1 MITFRRAVRENV
13 PLVIGLAGP
22 SGSGKTYSAMRLA
35 AGISQGKP
43 FAVIDTEAGRAKH
56 YAEQFVFDHADLR
69 PPFRPSAYAEAIHE
83 ADKAGYPV
91 IVVDSCSHEHA
102 GEGGLLDWHE
112 EELDRMAKDDWKK
125 RETCNMAAWIKPKM
139 DHKQMVSKLLR
150 VRAHL
155 ILCFRAEQKIEM
167 VKQDGRMVIAPKKI
181 ASGFSDWIPICEK
194 NLLYELTTSFLLTP
208 DAPGMPKPI
217 KLQEQMRGFVSL
229 NAPLDEQAG
238 RKMAA
243 WALGGVPSKE
253 EGPAR
258 QDVHKPVSGTSAT
271 GTDGPRPE
279 QQQGAAAPSSTWRVP
294 NVAWAKP
301 NAGKPASELDEDAL
315 TFFINYYETKL
326 GKDPQSR
333 YRGEWDEALRALV
346 AEAMH
351 REQATPT
358 LL

>member
-35 AGISQGKP
+35 AGIAQGKP

-56 YAEQFVFDHADLR
+56 YAEKFVFDHADLR

-102 GEGGLLDWHE
+102 GEGGLIDWHD
-112 EELDRMAKDDWKK
+112 EELNRIAGQDWKR
-125 RETCNMAAWIKPKM
+125 RESCTMSAWIKPKA
-139 DHKQMVSKLLR
+139 DHKRFISKLLQLR
-150 VRAHL
+150 SHV
-155 ILCFRAEQKIEM
+155 ILCFRAEQKIDM
-167 VKQDGRMVIAPKKI
+167 VRKDGKMEIVPKKL

-194 NLLYELTTSFLLTP
+194 NMLYELTASFLLTP

-217 KLQEQMRGFVSL
+217 KLQEQMRSFVAM

-243 WALGGVPSKE
+243 WALGGNEQPADTAA
-253 EGPAR
+253 GDGGTAR
-258 QDVHKPVSGTSAT
+258 QDNGIGAGMASPVIH
-271 GTDGPRPE
+271 PE
-279 QQQGAAAPSSTWRVP
+279 SNDAAAPSFFEQSAAVADWSAVIADTNDLLGLQKHWETITKDARLDSTQKVDLFKVYQKRVKE
-294 NVAWAKP
+294 V
-301 NAGKPASELDEDAL
+301 GK
-315 TFFINYYETKL
+315 K
-326 GKDPQSR
+326 K
-333 YRGEWDEALRALV
+333 
-346 AEAMH
+346 
-351 REQATPT
+351 
-358 LL
+358 